1 MKMIELEPIG
11 NTKVWVEEKSLQK
24 TVVMELQNLLN
35 WQEVSIVFAANHLAM
50 VMTRQNQHQP
60 R

>member
-11 NTKVWVEEKSLQK
+11 NTKVWVEEKSWQK
-24 TVVMELQNLLN
+24 NSRHGATKSN